1 VGVSRGERASSV
13 RRAVARRLS
22 YSFHTSVPVALMR
35 EYEAG
40 RLMERYRAWRDLAA
54 FGTKSFFIARLRIA
68 V

>member
-1 VGVSRGERASSV
+1 
-13 RRAVARRLS
+13 VARRLS